1 MAARRATRCI
11 GGVRHRS
18 QRGQA
23 TVEFALV
30 LPAVAIVV
38 LLVFQAMVLGN
49 QFLLVANAAREAA
62 RAAIVDPTGAGARAA
77 VARTLPGASVVI
89 DRTGGAG
96 APLRATVRYHAHTS
110 LPFIGPLLPDPWFT
124 STVTMR
130 AER

>member
-1 MAARRATRCI
+1 MPS
-11 GGVRHRS
+11 RS

-30 LPAVAIVV
+30 LPAIAIVL
-38 LLVFQAMVLGN
+38 LLVFQAMALGD

-62 RAAIVDPTGAGARAA
+62 RAAVVDPSGADARAA
-77 VARTLPGASVVI
+77 VARALPGAI
-89 DRTGGAG
+89 LTIERTGGIG
-96 APLRATVRYHAHTS
+96 TPVRAIVRFHAHTS
-110 LPFIGPLLPDPWFT
+110 LPFVGPLLPDPWFT

>member
-1 MAARRATRCI
+1 MRARRAIAGRR
-11 GGVRHRS
+11 GE
-18 QRGQA
+18 RGQA

-49 QFLLVANAAREAA
+49 QFLLVANAAREGA
-62 RAAIVDPTGAGARAA
+62 RAAIVDPSGADARAA
-77 VARTLPGASVVI
+77 VARTLPGATLTI
-89 DRTGGAG
+89 DRAGGGAG
-96 APLRATVRYHAHTS
+96 ASLRATVRFHARTS
-110 LPFIGPLLPDPWFT
+110 LPFVGALLPDPWLS